1 MIGVV
6 RTELLN
12 DYNKYKL
19 RRIKEKVH
27 LICSYYENIYCNSI
41 KIL

>member
-19 RRIKEKVH
+19 RRIKENVH
-27 LICSYYENIYCNSI
+27 LICSYYENIYTTVI
-41 KIL
+41 V